1 MKKLFVFFVSAACSI
16 AALAQGG
23 GFQQRTPEER
33 TKSAMEKMAALNL
46 DKDKTAKVDTIF
58 LTYYKAIAKA
68 RQDMMSGGGQPDFQA
83 MREKMQPLTEERDK
97 KLKEVLTEAEFK
109 KFKDEI
115 EPALRPRGPGGGGNN

>member
-1 MKKLFVFFVSAACSI
+1 MKKLILITSFISGGLS
-16 AALAQGG
+16 LMAQGG

-33 TKSAMEKMAALNL
+33 TKMAMEKMAVLNL

-58 LTYYKAIAKA
+58 LNYYKAQAKV
-68 RQDMMSGGGQPDFQA
+68 REEMMSGGGQPDFQA

-115 EPALRPRGPGGGGNN
+115 EPTLRPRGPGGGGNN